1 MSQGQRH
8 HGPFLLQISSSQPSI
23 STITQA
29 KTAQISHT
37 VTPPRPTFTDEVTPP
52 RPTSVW
58 SFTCL
63 RPAPPLRPSL
73 MCRDDPLRS
82 PRSSRRST
90 QRKKP
95 GEDSEV
101 GLGFDLFCVAGK
113 KERVLFFFAVD
124 KILKW
129 QADGGHFE
137 VRKCWGPSQPFDG
150 LKSL

>member
-1 MSQGQRH
+1 MSPVYRYDYFYTRCEPSV
-8 HGPFLLQISSSQPSI
+8 GPRTSPVTSGLLLLQISSSQPSI

-37 VTPPRPTFTDEVTPP
+37 TAQISHTVTPP

-95 GEDSEV
+95 GEDRGV
-101 GLGFDLFCVAGK
+101 GLGSESWLCH
-113 KERVLFFFAVD
+113 
-124 KILKW
+124 LKVKVW
-129 QADGGHFE
+129 KQQAAGGHFDMRMSFGTE
-137 VRKCWGPSQPFDG
+137 
-150 LKSL
+150 